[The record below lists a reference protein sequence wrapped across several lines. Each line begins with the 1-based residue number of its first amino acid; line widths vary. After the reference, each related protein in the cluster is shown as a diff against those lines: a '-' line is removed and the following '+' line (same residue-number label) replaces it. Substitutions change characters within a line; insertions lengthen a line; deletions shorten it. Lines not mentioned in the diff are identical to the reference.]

1 MLLQSH
7 LASCRIHLLPALP
20 PAWPDGDVTGLRAR
34 GAFRVDIRWVAGTL
48 RAVTVAHSSLGTA
61 PAPTVRPSGPVRV
74 CCASS
79 ICGTDKA
86 RLTSAARVDV
96 RAITPV
102 GALRSES
109 DDVAPNVWTWDV
121 VLDAGTWSMEL

>member
-1 MLLQSH
+1 ML
-7 LASCRIHLLPALP
+7 AAG
-20 PAWPDGDVTGLRAR
+20 AGDVSR
-34 GAFRVDIRWVAGTL
+34 
-48 RAVTVAHSSLGTA
+48 
-61 PAPTVRPSGPVRV
+61 PATS
-74 CCASS
+74 AALALFESS